1 MPKAAGEKRFNSA
14 LVPFVLALVRAAG
27 GDPARLEKKYPRADV
42 SLTELGQVLTD
53 AAKTLED
60 PLFGLHAAL
69 AMPRGSY
76 GLLEFALR
84 CAPTGRKA
92 MEQLSAF
99 GALINPLVRWLV
111 EVDGDEVLLHHRA
124 PRKGGVGE
132 QGNIFTVA
140 RILQTSREMLGQGL
154 TPTRAWFAHEADGC
168 PEELRAHLGLKP
180 KQISFGRSSSGI
192 AFKAVSL
199 NEAPEGADPELNKAL
214 ELHAAALLADQ
225 TDDEIYEKARR
236 AVLELLPKGDASLAR
251 TAKALH
257 LTGRTL
263 QRRLSEEGVAFAA
276 LVAEVRKDQA
286 QRLLSRTNASVA
298 EIAERVGYS
307 DAGAFTRA
315 FRGWAGTTP
324 GGFRAQSRA

>member
-1 MPKAAGEKRFNSA
+1 MPNTREKRFNSA
-14 LVPFVLALVRAAG
+14 LVPFVLSLVRAGG
-27 GDPARLEKKYPRADV
+27 GDPSRLEKKYPMAEV
-42 SLTELGQVLTD
+42 SLTELGQVLDD
-53 AAKTLED
+53 AAKTLKD

-99 GALINPLVRWLV
+99 GALINPLVRWIV
-111 EVDGDEVLLHHRA
+111 EVDGDEMLLHHRA

-154 TPTRAWFAHEADGC
+154 IPTRAWFAHEADAC
-168 PEELRAHLGLKP
+168 PEELRAHLGLKA

-192 AFKAVSL
+192 AFTTAALKAT
-199 NEAPEGADPELNKAL
+199 PEGADPELNKAL
-214 ELHAAALLADQ
+214 ELHASALLAGQ

-236 AVLELLPKGDASLAR
+236 TVLELLPKGDASLAR

-257 LTGRTL
+257 VTTRTL

-286 QRLLSRTNASVA
+286 QRLLSHSNVSVS
-298 EIAERVGYS
+298 EIAHRVGYA

-315 FRGWAGTTP
+315 FRGWSGTTP
-324 GGFRAQSRA
+324 GEFRTQSRA